1 MVSAIATCRMM
12 FPDSKI
18 DTPTEQN
25 ERTAA
30 KHAAPESVRGF
41 ARRNKGVRFMPMQ
54 TSTSHG
60 GTARRT
66 KTRASARGK
75 TKQQNA
81 IQLLS
86 SDHDEVEK
94 LFKQFKKSNG
104 RKAEIVRRICMAL
117 TVHAEIEE
125 EIFYPAMRD
134 AMAAK
139 DESMMDEATVE
150 HETIRN
156 LVEEIEGSG
165 TDDEMLSARM
175 KVLCEYVTHH
185 VKEEE
190 EKIFPKAKKARLDLD
205 ELGVELLE
213 RKMELMGEQA

>member
-1 MVSAIATCRMM
+1 
-12 FPDSKI
+12 
-18 DTPTEQN
+18 
-25 ERTAA
+25 
-30 KHAAPESVRGF
+30 
-41 ARRNKGVRFMPMQ
+41 MPMQ